1 MERKG
6 EGPTRI
12 LCWMR
17 ATELKIVGEREGERG
32 RERGREREREMER
45 KGEGPTR
52 YGCQMRAT
60 ELKIVG
66 DTHTHTHTH
75 TQRER
80 EKGRETNK
88 VFMSDVCDRIEDCW
102 RERETENRSPGEGEV
117 AFYASKT
124 DINHVSI

>member
-17 ATELKIVGEREGERG
+17 ATELKIVGERVS
-32 RERGREREREMER
+32 ERER
-45 KGEGPTR
+45 
-52 YGCQMRAT
+52 
-60 ELKIVG
+60 
-66 DTHTHTHTH
+66 
-75 TQRER
+75 
-80 EKGRETNK
+80 
-88 VFMSDVCDRIEDCW
+88 
-102 RERETENRSPGEGEV
+102 ENRSPGEGEV